1 MFIHHLPHASPTT
14 PPAASAAI
22 LYEGENRLTSATV
35 NPIQQNLHQK
45 PARPSAPVN
54 GAIFMGLMP
63 ENSITFDN
71 NMEVGDR
78 VLMINVKLFSHIAQT
93 VSKMV
98 SYHSY
103 SISNVIQLEK
113 TALSIQKH
121 PQILYH
127 E

>member
-1 MFIHHLPHASPTT
+1 MI
-14 PPAASAAI
+14 
-22 LYEGENRLTSATV
+22 V
-35 NPIQQNLHQK
+35 NPIQQNSHQK

-63 ENSITFDN
+63 ENSFTFDN
-71 NMEVGDR
+71 NMEAGDR